1 MRENNFIRHL
11 KKKNPKA
18 LDYVFDNY
26 GNLIFKVAY
35 SVLNNRELSE
45 ECVNDVL
52 LKIWNNI
59 DSFHKGD
66 EKFKAWII
74 VMTKYTAIDMLRKE
88 KKHDNVVSLEN
99 YDREDTSFNSLLENK
114 EMKEKIL
121 SVINS
126 FDYEN
131 KDIFIKRFFLH
142 YSIKEI
148 SSSIGIS
155 ENAISNRIRRSK
167 IKLSEALKKEDIK
180 IG

>member
-1 MRENNFIRHL
+1 MKENNFISQL

-18 LDYVFDNY
+18 LDYVFNNY

-59 DSFHKGD
+59 DSFNKGD

-74 VMTKYTAIDMLRKE
+74 VMTKYTSIDMLRKE
-88 KKHDNVVSLEN
+88 KKHDNVITLDSYEKEDNSLE
-99 YDREDTSFNSLLENK
+99 SFLENK
-114 EMKEKIL
+114 ETKENIL
-121 SVINS
+121 SIIKT
-126 FDYEN
+126 FDKEN
-131 KDIFIKRFFLH
+131 REIFIKRFFLH

-148 SSSIGIS
+148 SKSIGIS
-155 ENAISNRIRRSK
+155 ENAISNRIRRGK
-167 IKLSEALKKEDIK
+167 FKLSEFLKE
-180 IG
+180 GGF

>member
-1 MRENNFIRHL
+1 MKENNFISQL

-18 LDYVFDNY
+18 LDYVFENY

-59 DSFHKGD
+59 DSFNKGD

-74 VMTKYTAIDMLRKE
+74 VMTKYTSIDILRKE
-88 KKHDNVVSLEN
+88 KKHDNVINLDSYEK
-99 YDREDTSFNSLLENK
+99 EDTSLESFLENK
-114 EMKEKIL
+114 ETKENIL
-121 SVINS
+121 SMIKT
-126 FDYEN
+126 FDKEN
-131 KDIFIKRFFLH
+131 REIFIKRFFLH

-148 SSSIGIS
+148 SKSIGIS
-155 ENAISNRIRRSK
+155 ENAISNRIRRGK
-167 IKLSEALKKEDIK
+167 FKLSEFLKERRF
-180 IG
+180 

>member
-1 MRENNFIRHL
+1 MKENNFISQL

-18 LDYVFDNY
+18 LDYVFNNY

-59 DSFHKGD
+59 DSFNKGD

-74 VMTKYTAIDMLRKE
+74 VMTKYTSIDMLRKE
-88 KKHDNVVSLEN
+88 KKHDNFITLDSYAKEDNSLE
-99 YDREDTSFNSLLENK
+99 SFLENK
-114 EMKEKIL
+114 EAKENIL
-121 SVINS
+121 SMIKT
-126 FDYEN
+126 FDKEN
-131 KDIFIKRFFLH
+131 REIFIKRFFLH

-148 SSSIGIS
+148 SKSIGIS
-155 ENAISNRIRRSK
+155 ENAISNRIRRGK
-167 IKLSEALKKEDIK
+167 FKLSEFLKE
-180 IG
+180 GGF

>member
-1 MRENNFIRHL
+1 MKENNFINQL

-18 LDYVFDNY
+18 LDHVFENY

-59 DSFHKGD
+59 DSFNKGD

-74 VMTKYTAIDMLRKE
+74 VMTKYTSIDILRKE
-88 KKHDNVVSLEN
+88 KKHDNVITLDSYEK
-99 YDREDTSFNSLLENK
+99 EDTSLESFLENK
-114 EMKEKIL
+114 ETKENIL
-121 SVINS
+121 SMIKT
-126 FDYEN
+126 FDKEN
-131 KDIFIKRFFLH
+131 REIFIKRFFLH

-148 SSSIGIS
+148 SKSIGIS
-155 ENAISNRIRRSK
+155 ENAISNRIRRGK
-167 IKLSEALKKEDIK
+167 FKLSKFLKE
-180 IG
+180 GRF

>member
-1 MRENNFIRHL
+1 MKENNFISQL

-18 LDYVFDNY
+18 LDHVFENY

-59 DSFHKGD
+59 DSFNKGD

-74 VMTKYTAIDMLRKE
+74 VMTKYTSIDILRKE
-88 KKHDNVVSLEN
+88 KKHDNVITLDSYEK
-99 YDREDTSFNSLLENK
+99 EDTSLESFLENK
-114 EMKEKIL
+114 ETKENIL
-121 SVINS
+121 SMIKT
-126 FDYEN
+126 FDKEN
-131 KDIFIKRFFLH
+131 REIFIKRFFLH

-148 SSSIGIS
+148 SKSIGIS
-155 ENAISNRIRRSK
+155 ENAISNRIRRGK
-167 IKLSEALKKEDIK
+167 FKLSEFLKERRF
-180 IG
+180 

>member
-1 MRENNFIRHL
+1 MEENNFISQL

-18 LDYVFDNY
+18 LDYVFENY

-59 DSFHKGD
+59 DSFNKGD

-74 VMTKYTAIDMLRKE
+74 VMTKYTSIDMLRKE
-88 KKHDNVVSLEN
+88 KKHDNVITLDSYEKEDNSLE
-99 YDREDTSFNSLLENK
+99 SFLENK
-114 EMKEKIL
+114 ETKENIL
-121 SVINS
+121 SMIKT
-126 FDYEN
+126 FDKEN
-131 KDIFIKRFFLH
+131 REIFIKRFFLN

-148 SSSIGIS
+148 SKSIGIS
-155 ENAISNRIRRSK
+155 ENAISNRIRRGK
-167 IKLSEALKKEDIK
+167 FKLSEFLKERRF
-180 IG
+180 